1 MDNERIEYLTLDH
14 NWTSR
19 IPKGYCAYHHKY
31 ITEKQMR
38 LHRCMAKHGGI
49 CHRFKT
55 MKGDGLKRMKT
66 EQFYDKFLS
75 RMDKICGSL
84 DKIARMLEAIQKA
97 NEMTPLDKA
106 LREAQSMTAEEY
118 LFGKV
123 HKYANDEKE

>member
-1 MDNERIEYLTLDH
+1 MRGEKLDNERIEYLTLDH

-31 ITEKQMR
+31 ITEKQMN

-55 MKGDGLKRMKT
+55 MKGDGLKKMKT

-75 RMDKICGSL
+75 RMDKMCGTL
-84 DKIARMLEAIQKA
+84 EKIARTLESMQKK
-97 NEMTPLDKA
+97 NDVYMVNT
-106 LREAQSMTAEEY
+106 TVNNAE
-118 LFGKV
+118 
-123 HKYANDEKE
+123 DENA